1 MAKKPIYDE
10 SSISILEGLEA
21 VRVRPAMYIGDIG
34 ERGLHHLINEVVD
47 NSIDE
52 ALAGY
57 CNTIN
62 ITLNKNGSVTI
73 EDNGRG
79 IPTGKHKEKQISALE
94 VVMCTLHAGGKF
106 EKKAYVLSAGL
117 HGVGVSV
124 VNALSEWLEVEVKRE
139 GKIFKQKYEK
149 GIPLHAVKPVG
160 KSNDTGTKITFY
172 PDQKIFKSIVF
183 KDAIISERLQ
193 ELAYLNGN
201 IKIVFNNLKKNEKK
215 TYRYKGGIVDFVSH
229 LSESKN
235 ILHKDPLYVY
245 GESDKVIVEL
255 AIQYNTSD
263 NETSLSYVNSVNTIE
278 GGTHLVGMKVGMTR
292 ALNEFAN
299 SNNLAKKI
307 SLTGEDFREGLV
319 AIISVKVP
327 EPQFEGQTKTKL
339 GNNDVKGIVEK
350 IIYEEL
356 TKVLNNNSTV
366 SKKIIEKAVAAAE
379 ARIAAKRAREA
390 TKKKNSIESLS
401 IPTKLADCSSSDVSI
416 RELFLVEG
424 ESASGSA
431 KMARTRKFQAIMSLK
446 GKVLNVEKTTLEKI
460 LENQEIQSI
469 ISAIGCGIS
478 SFEPLKL
485 ENLRYNKIILM
496 VDADVDGSHIRT
508 LLLTFFYRFMRE
520 LIDRGHLYIAQA
532 PLFKIKKG
540 KEEHYAW
547 SENERDRIISKI
559 KSKLKKEEND
569 NITVSRFKGLGE
581 MNPEQLWKT
590 TMDPETRTL
599 LQVKINNLAEA
610 EKIFSICMGEYAEAR
625 KDLIEKYADNV
636 RYLDV

>member
-215 TYRYKGGIVDFVSH
+215 TYRYKGGIIDFVSH